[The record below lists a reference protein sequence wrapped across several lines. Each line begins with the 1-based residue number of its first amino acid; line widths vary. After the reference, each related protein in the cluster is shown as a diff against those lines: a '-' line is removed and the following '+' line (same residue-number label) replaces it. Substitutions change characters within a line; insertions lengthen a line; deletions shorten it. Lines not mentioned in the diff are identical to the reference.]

1 MLFFIKSYFLYI
13 FIFSGFF
20 LVSCGKNINVEQLS
34 EEERIYMPRDRI
46 RLSKTKAGRGLLSDL
61 FKSKSSEDE
70 DSNKLS
76 RVNNY
81 LWQASLDVLSN
92 FPLSSVDSSSG
103 LIITDWYSSEKEP
116 QNRFKITVL
125 IMSNEI
131 SANAVKVKIH
141 KQAIKNS
148 RWINQNIEDTK
159 TLAIERKIIQKA
171 VNLQAKSS

>member
-1 MLFFIKSYFLYI
+1 MILES
-13 FIFSGFF
+13 
-20 LVSCGKNINVEQLS
+20 
-34 EEERIYMPRDRI
+34 
-46 RLSKTKAGRGLLSDL
+46 
-61 FKSKSSEDE
+61 
-70 DSNKLS
+70 
-76 RVNNY
+76 
-81 LWQASLDVLSN
+81 
-92 FPLSSVDSSSG
+92 PL
-103 LIITDWYSSEKEP
+103 KEP

-171 VNLQAKSS
+171 VNLQEKSS